1 MPIFQRINE
10 KEISVQLESTS
21 PRPRLTVGIL
31 TLNEEKRIASCIQSA
46 RFAVKRNRVLH
57 YLRESIHGSLNKL
70 AQLVQLGALKRAQ
83 AGKTGGGLASG
94 FAIFLR
100 LCVFRRGFSRGA
112 EGSLFCFLLALECF
126 FRYAVIKH
134 DPQGLNSQPSE
145 AKPGGD

>member
-1 MPIFQRINE
+1 MPIFQPINE
-10 KEISVQLESTS
+10 KGISVQLESTS

-57 YLRESIHGSLNKL
+57 YLRESIHCSLNKL
-70 AQLVQLGALKRAQ
+70 VQLVQLGALKCAQ
-83 AGKTGGGLASG
+83 AGKTGGGLGGLASG

-112 EGSLFCFLLALECF
+112 EGSLFCFLNALESF
-126 FRYAVIKH
+126 FLCAVIKH
-134 DPQGLNSQPSE
+134 DPQGLNSPAQRS
-145 AKPGGD
+145 